1 MNTVVTSK
9 EEILKKSRELIRE
22 KGIRHMNIRAV
33 ASFCGVSVGSVYNY
47 FDSKAELLG
56 AVIESV
62 WQDIFHFPEGED
74 MFYDTLACISWI
86 YERMEYGSK
95 LYPDF
100 FTYHSVGFLQDEI
113 AGGKKLMQKT
123 WQHILDSLES
133 VLCRDK
139 KIRKDAF
146 DEKFTSE
153 KFADMLF
160 SLMIAAMTRRDYDP
174 SPLLTMVTRSLY

>member
-47 FDSKAELLG
+47 FDSKAELLE

-74 MFYDTLACISWI
+74 MFCDTLACISWI
-86 YERMEYGSK
+86 YERSCI
-95 LYPDF
+95 P
-100 FTYHSVGFLQDEI
+100 TFL
-113 AGGKKLMQKT
+113 
-123 WQHILDSLES
+123 HI
-133 VLCRDK
+133 
-139 KIRKDAF
+139 IR
-146 DEKFTSE
+146 
-153 KFADMLF
+153 
-160 SLMIAAMTRRDYDP
+160 
-174 SPLLTMVTRSLY
+174 